1 MRFTENTYLVT
12 VQSYTAARDQSGG
25 EAPRVYTDFAVFYAS
40 VRYQSA
46 SERLE
51 GDRNVET
58 KKALFKARFDSDTK
72 NITAKMRLVFNSSNW
87 DITGVIFLGRD
98 ETIEI
103 TAIEKDG

>member
-1 MRFTENTYLVT
+1 MRFTRNTHLIT
-12 VQSYTAARDQSGG
+12 IQSFASTGDSAGG
-25 EAPRVYTDFAVFYAS
+25 QPRTYTDFASMYLS

-58 KKALFKARFDSDTK
+58 KKALFKGRFDSDSEG
-72 NITAKMRLVFNSSNW
+72 ITAKMRLVFDGSNW
-87 DITGVIFLGRD
+87 DITGVVYFGRD

>member
-1 MRFTENTYLVT
+1 MRFSENTHLVT
-12 VQSYTAARDQSGG
+12 VQSYTATRDNSGG
-25 EAPRVYTDFAVFYAS
+25 EIRTYTDFAQFYAS

-72 NITAKMRLVFNSSNW
+72 NITAKMRLVFNNANW